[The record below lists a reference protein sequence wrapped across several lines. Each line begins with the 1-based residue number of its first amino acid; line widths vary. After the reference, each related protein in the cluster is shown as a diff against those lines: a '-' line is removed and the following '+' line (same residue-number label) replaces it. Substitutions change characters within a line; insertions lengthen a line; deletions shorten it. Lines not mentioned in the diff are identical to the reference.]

1 LLSNRYDR
9 PHFTTIG
16 RKKGDD
22 FVEVAKVLLDVV
34 VSQMFGENSF
44 IARLDGRDDC
54 LVIDP
59 GFDADRIIQ
68 RIEQLQLSP
77 AAILNTHGHADHI
90 AGNAALKQRWP
101 ECPLVIGADEAS
113 KLTDPAGN
121 LSGSYGIGLISP
133 AADRLVRDGDTFQ
146 AAGIELEILA
156 TPGHSCGHV
165 VYLYK
170 GATPWMLFG
179 GDVLFQGSVGRA
191 DFPDSDPQLL
201 ANSIRQKLYQLP
213 EDTIVLPG
221 HGDATTIG
229 QEKQFNPF
237 VRG

>member
-1 LLSNRYDR
+1 VN
-9 PHFTTIG
+9 
-16 RKKGDD
+16 
-22 FVEVAKVLLDVV
+22 VAKMLLDVV
-34 VSQMFGENSF
+34 VSQMFGENAF
-44 IARLDGRDDC
+44 IARLEGREDC

-68 RIEQLQLSP
+68 RIEQLELTP

-90 AGNAALKQRWP
+90 AGNGALKQRWP
-101 ECPLVIGADEAS
+101 DCPLVIGADEAP

-133 AADRLVRDGDTFQ
+133 PADQHLRDGDTFQ
-146 AAGIELEILA
+146 AAGIELEVLA
-156 TPGHSCGHV
+156 TPGHSCGHI

-170 GATPWMLFG
+170 GGSPWIVFG

-191 DFPDSDPQLL
+191 DFPDSDPQTL
-201 ANSIRQKLYQLP
+201 ADSIRQKLYRLP
-213 EDTIVLPG
+213 EDTVVLPG

-237 VRG
+237 VRGL